1 MAIVRRPHGFSL
13 CKGIWAGWDKFFTFL
28 SFSAGNGKRIN
39 FLHNVWCGDHSL
51 KEVCV
56 TKIL

>member
-1 MAIVRRPHGFSL
+1 MDLAYVKEFGL
-13 CKGIWAGWDKFFTFL
+13 VGINFFTFL
-28 SFSAGNGKRIN
+28 PFSAGNGKRIN